1 MTRSNPKSHESL
13 DCWRLAMELVGA
25 IHVLTS
31 RFPSDERWALV
42 QQLMRAAYS
51 IPSNIAEG
59 KAKGTDKEV
68 LRALYIA
75 RGSLAEVETQL
86 EIAIRLRYCESS
98 EELDLLVR
106 RTSQSLNG
114 YIRYLK
120 KRVAAA
126 R

>member
-1 MTRSNPKSHESL
+1 M
-13 DCWRLAMELVGA
+13 DLVEA
-25 IHVLTS
+25 IHAVTA

-42 QQLMRAAYS
+42 QQLRRAAYS

-59 KAKGTDKEV
+59 KAKDTDKEV

-86 EIAIRLRYCESS
+86 EIAIRLRYFERS
-98 EELDLLVR
+98 EALDLLVR

-120 KRVAAA
+120 KRIATA